1 MGFNGEIVWDHNKPD
16 GTPRKVLDISRLK
29 KLGWES
35 KIDLKSGLVST
46 IKSLN
51 INNF

>member
-1 MGFNGEIVWDHNKPD
+1 MPD

-35 KIDLKSGLVST
+35 KIDLTSGLENT
-46 IKSLN
+46 INALDL
-51 INNF
+51 NNF

>member
-1 MGFNGEIVWDHNKPD
+1 MPD

-35 KIDLKSGLVST
+35 KINSNSGLVKT
-46 IKSLN
+46 IKDLDVS
-51 INNF
+51 NF